1 MPVHRET
8 LIAYDEL
15 ETANA
20 RVADAVERLRDD
32 VLERDVEPTLAH
44 IDELRERA
52 DELES
57 VILRTRR

>member
-15 ETANA
+15 ETAKA
-20 RVADAVERLRDD
+20 RVADAVDRLRDD
-32 VLERDVEPTLAH
+32 VLERDVEKTLAR

-52 DELES
+52 DELEAT
-57 VILRTRR
+57 VLRVRR

>member
-15 ETANA
+15 ETAEA

-32 VLERDVEPTLAH
+32 VLERDVGKALAR

>member
-15 ETANA
+15 ETASA
-20 RVADAVERLRDD
+20 RVADAVDRLRDD
-32 VLERDVEPTLAH
+32 VLERDVGKALAR